1 MSEPRWP
8 LSPRA
13 ARVFYGVADAWLPSE
28 GTGAAVD
35 VVAVLGPQLENAG
48 ERRRLERSLWLL
60 EWSPRLLL
68 RSRRGLSWMEQRARR
83 AWLARLERSRIRAVA
98 RSIAALRALVAT
110 SYAAASGSGAPQ
122 SLPGA

>member
-1 MSEPRWP
+1 

-13 ARVFYGVADAWLPSE
+13 ARVFYGVADAWLPSDE
-28 GTGAAVD
+28 TGAAVD
-35 VVAVLGPQLENAG
+35 VVAALGPQLENAG
-48 ERRRLERSLWLL
+48 ERRRLERTLWLL

-68 RSRRGLSWMEQRARR
+68 RSRRGLSWMERPARR
-83 AWLARLERSRIRAVA
+83 AWLARLEQSRVRAVG

-110 SYAAASGSGAPQ
+110 SDAAASGSAAPQ